1 MDLHV
6 CLSARLAYVLSKV
19 RDKRLPHCSAIIAYQ
34 FSISCLR
41 KINMYLN
48 CQSLVYLGKDKLK
61 DLSILRANVDE
72 GAPTFARSILNTW
85 KEIDIFTLGLYI
97 LF

>member
-1 MDLHV
+1 
-6 CLSARLAYVLSKV
+6 
-19 RDKRLPHCSAIIAYQ
+19 
-34 FSISCLR
+34 
-41 KINMYLN
+41 MYLN
-48 CQSLVYLGKDKLK
+48 CQSLVYLGKGKLK